1 MKFIL
6 CGDTDR
12 NEIIVDVE
20 DGSAGDDWPV
30 GPDAE
35 NPSTVPE
42 RVEYDSN
49 DRFDVQGPSDTAP
62 RPVRSIEDFEKALA
76 EYLAATPAGDAQSLV
91 MAGSDQEGVVSH
103 PSVSE
108 NACSRLCIWREPP
121 GGWWC
126 QTGGRGRAPLAA
138 GRGEAP
144 AVGPGPPLGS
154 WVGSGT

>member
-1 MKFIL
+1 M
-6 CGDTDR
+6 
-12 NEIIVDVE
+12 
-20 DGSAGDDWPV
+20 

-108 NACSRLCIWREPP
+108 NAAAVSASGGSLLGVGGVRRE
-121 GGWWC
+121 GGAERRSLPDAGRPRPW
-126 QTGGRGRAPLAA
+126 GRGLP
-138 GRGEAP
+138 
-144 AVGPGPPLGS
+144 
-154 WVGSGT
+154 